1 MVKIFV
7 ARRDAFPSG
16 SEQVATS
23 LLQEAATGTDTRQTL
38 ASRPR
43 MSSQKP
49 GGTQATLFSFFG
61 KQPSAASSS
70 SPAQRNTPRAAPKPG
85 SSTSKQASKANGSS
99 AKALTTSEADVLTLL
114 SSDGPEVELEQAS
127 STVSHTAPA

>member
-99 AKALTTSEADVLTLL
+99 EADVLTLL